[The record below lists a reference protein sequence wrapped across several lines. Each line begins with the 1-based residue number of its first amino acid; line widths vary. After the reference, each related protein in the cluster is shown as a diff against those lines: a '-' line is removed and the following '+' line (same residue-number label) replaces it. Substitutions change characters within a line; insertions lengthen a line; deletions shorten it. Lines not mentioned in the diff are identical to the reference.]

1 MCNSRPWFWKPNQT
15 LFPKRLT
22 TPPHPVKS
30 WNKMKILAERSGCS
44 GWSWMGE
51 RHKAILRVKIPDPPA
66 FTPPAMLSLMWTFT
80 SLRGK
85 ISRPGFQDFW
95 EKRQQVVGW
104 GQIPLSVSENGLNF
118 LVEGLPLV
126 DACTV
131 CIVHCTQCVCESVCP
146 AGESFETP
154 FTTLPIRLRYWGCS
168 ALPRF
173 PENPFDPHPTTN
185 SASPREKGT
194 LEV

>member
-1 MCNSRPWFWKPNQT
+1 MFGMELNGRKAQSHSQSENSRPT
-15 LFPKRLT
+15 RLHST
-22 TPPHPVKS
+22 
-30 WNKMKILAERSGCS
+30 CY
-44 GWSWMGE
+44 
-51 RHKAILRVKIPDPPA
+51 AI
-66 FTPPAMLSLMWTFT
+66 SLMWTFT

-95 EKRQQVVGW
+95 EKRQPVVGW

-173 PENPFDPHPTTN
+173 PENPSDPHPTTN